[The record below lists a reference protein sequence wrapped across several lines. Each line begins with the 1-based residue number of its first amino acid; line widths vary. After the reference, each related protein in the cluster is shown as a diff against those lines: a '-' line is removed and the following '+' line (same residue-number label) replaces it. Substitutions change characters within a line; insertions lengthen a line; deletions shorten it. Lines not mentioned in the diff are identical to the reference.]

1 MSQIP
6 STICVGPPPPAN
18 GKYITILTIDGG
30 GIRGI
35 IPGVILEYLESQLQM
50 LDGPEARLADYFDVI
65 AGTSTGGLVTAMLT
79 APNNNNKPLFAAKDI
94 VPFYHDNCPKIFKQS
109 GWWWPIAK
117 AQKWWKEL
125 TGPRYDGKYLKE
137 LVEEKLGAKK
147 LNQTLTKVVIPTFD
161 IKYMQPV
168 IFSSY
173 EVSAQSSSKNAK
185 LSDICLGT
193 SAAPT
198 YLPAHQFTNY
208 YDEQKYREYNL
219 IDGGIVANN
228 PSRSSLSGGTGMQK
242 REPRFD
248 AKMAANWGM
257 IGWIDK
263 DGASPLIDSF
273 TEASSDLVDFEE
285 GAIFADAHAAENYLR
300 IQWFFISA
308 IADLLSTC
316 IVIFSSCDCVSL
328 PNSLFSHNACV
339 AAAVA
344 AMNSDSHD
352 DSATIVSFLLLD
364 VNSVASVAE
373 SMYQVSSV
381 MSLEELASV
390 DLATPENLK
399 NLENVGKVLL
409 DKHVTRANSDTGVV
423 EMVQGGGTNRAA
435 LDRFAKKLSDEQK
448 LRKLNYYGGSA

>member
-79 APNNNNKPLFAAKDI
+79 TPNNNNKPLFAAKDI
-94 VPFYHDNCPKIFKQS
+94 VPFYHDNSQDFQTIRCKFR
-109 GWWWPIAK
+109 WWWPIAK

-147 LNQTLTKVVIPTFD
+147 LNQTLTKVVIPNFD
-161 IKYMQPV
+161 IKYMQSV
-168 IFSSY
+168 ICSSY

-273 TEASSDLVDFEE
+273 TEASSDLVDFQE

-300 IQWFFISA
+300 IQA
-308 IADLLSTC
+308 
-316 IVIFSSCDCVSL
+316 SCFCVKITY
-328 PNSLFSHNACV
+328 
-339 AAAVA
+339 
-344 AMNSDSHD
+344 D
-352 DSATIVSFLLLD
+352 DSLT
-364 VNSVASVAE
+364 
-373 SMYQVSSV
+373 
-381 MSLEELASV
+381 EELASV

-409 DKHVTRANSDTGVV
+409 DKHVTRANSDTRVV

-448 LRKLNYYGGSA
+448 LRKLNYYEGSA